1 MTQFGTRTIVTVS
14 LLATLLAL
22 SGCKDQA
29 GGSGSIASALS
40 GGSDSG
46 DGGNVSGGG
55 TSTGSNDS
63 PPNISGSPRK
73 AVKIGDTYSFTP
85 TVVESDGDALTFY
98 LGNQPRWIDFN
109 AKSGKLSGTPDLG
122 DVGSYSNI
130 QVAVS
135 DGSTVVYLPSFDG
148 STVVY
153 LPSFSV
159 NVTQSG
165 SSSAT
170 VSWIPPTQNTDGSPL
185 TNLAAYKIY
194 YGVSE
199 GNYPNQIRINN
210 PGITRY
216 VVDNLTPDT
225 YFFVSTSINSNGVE
239 SRYSNVASKAIN

>member
-1 MTQFGTRTIVTVS
+1 MTQFGIRKIVTVS
-14 LLATLLAL
+14 LLAALLVL

-40 GGSDSG
+40 GGSNSG

-55 TSTGSNDS
+55 TNTGSNDS
-63 PPNISGSPRK
+63 APNISGSPRK

-85 TVVESDGDALTFY
+85 TVVEADGDALTFY

-109 AKSGKLSGTPDLG
+109 AKSGKLSGRPSLG
-122 DVGSYSNI
+122 DVGTYSNI
-130 QVAVS
+130 QIAVS
-135 DGSTVVYLPSFDG
+135 DG

-225 YFFVSTSINSNGVE
+225 YYFVSTSINSDGVE

>member
-1 MTQFGTRTIVTVS
+1 MTQHGMRTIATVS
-14 LLATLLAL
+14 LLATLLVL
-22 SGCKDQA
+22 SGCKNQD
-29 GGSGSIASALS
+29 GGSSNANNIASVFNGGGNIDGGDSS
-40 GGSDSG
+40 GGS
-46 DGGNVSGGG
+46 
-55 TSTGSNDS
+55 SNAGPGDS
-63 PPNISGSPRK
+63 PPKISGSPRE

-85 TVVESDGDALTFY
+85 TVVEHDGDALTFFA
-98 LGNQPRWIDFN
+98 GNQPRWANFD
-109 AKSGKLSGTPDLG
+109 AKTGELSGRPDPG
-122 DVGSYSNI
+122 DAGTYSNI

-135 DGSTVVYLPSFDG
+135 DGSTA
-148 STVVY
+148 VY

-170 VSWIPPTQNTDGSPL
+170 ISWTAPTQNTDGSAL

-210 PGITRY
+210 PGISTY

-225 YFFVSTSINSNGVE
+225 YFFVSTSINSSGVE
-239 SRYSNVASKAIN
+239 SELSNVARRTVN